1 MASTGRPPGLLGS
14 EGAIQAEKYNQRGKV
29 PTVDEAQV
37 MELAQVATDKMVA
50 RTGLQHLLESPAT
63 LWRSAHY

>member
-1 MASTGRPPGLLGS
+1 MVLMH
-14 EGAIQAEKYNQRGKV
+14 EGKV
-29 PTVDEAQV
+29 LTVDEAQV
-37 MELAQVATDKMVA
+37 MELAQVATHKMVA